1 MKRIIVQKFGG
12 TTVGDPEKIKLVAKE
27 ISDLTDLG
35 YSIVAVVSAM
45 GDQTDDLINLARS
58 VTENPDSRELDM
70 LVSVGERISISLLSM
85 ALKNLG
91 KDAISFTGSQAGIIT
106 DCNHC
111 DARILRITPGR
122 IYESLESGKIAII
135 AGFQGVSEK
144 KEITTLGRGGSDTS
158 AVALACVLGA
168 RFCDIFTDVDGV
180 FCADPRLIKGTKLI
194 SQIGYEEMME
204 MAYLGAKV
212 MHPRAVEIASR
223 YGLVVRVKNIE
234 NYFKEKSGGKTTLI
248 KNTPPSLEGV
258 TVKGLTIDN
267 EIILVSAYFETDD
280 SLRFL
285 HYLSENNVN
294 AKNFSSEKSE
304 KYFRLTLLLS
314 SRQLDAARE
323 AAKTFGC
330 VRFEISEDFSL
341 VSIVGTGSGN
351 SPEVMGKLFSILINN
366 GSKIN
371 MLSASEVKV
380 SILLEKEKAS
390 SVLKDLASEFGLFEE
405 E

>member
-1 MKRIIVQKFGG
+1 MKRIVVQKFGG

-45 GDQTDDLINLARS
+45 GEQTDDLIKLARS
-58 VTENPDSRELDM
+58 VSENPDSRELDM

-122 IYESLESGKIAII
+122 IKESLESGKIAII

-168 RFCDIFTDVDGV
+168 QFCDIFTDVDGV
-180 FCADPRLIKGTKLI
+180 FCADPKLMEGTKLL
-194 SQIGYEEMME
+194 SEIGYEEMME

-223 YGLVVRVKNIE
+223 YGLVVRVKNID

-258 TVKGLTIDN
+258 TVKGLTTDN

-285 HYLSENNVN
+285 RYLSENNVN

-314 SRQLDAARE
+314 SRQLNAARE
-323 AAKTFGC
+323 AAKVFGC
-330 VRFEISEDFSL
+330 VRFEVSEDFSL
-341 VSIVGTGSGN
+341 VSLVGTGSGN
-351 SPEVMGKLFSILINN
+351 SPEIMGRLFSILMNN

-380 SILLEKEKAS
+380 SFLLEKEKAS
-390 SVLKDLASEFGLFEE
+390 SVLKDLAYEFGLFEE